1 MAEIICPMCNAK
13 NRGTAQ
19 YCSECGTPL
28 LAGLK
33 SQPES
38 GALENRPQTEGQE
51 PEKPSAGKWVLQSR
65 YEIEETL
72 GQGGFGSVY
81 RATDLNLNRTCAIK
95 ENLATS
101 AESQRQFMREA
112 RVLANLSYPNLP
124 RVTDHF
130 IVPEQG
136 QYLVMDFV
144 EGQDLE
150 KILETR
156 EIVPAD
162 EALEW
167 MIQVAG
173 ALEYLHNQDPP
184 VLHRDIKPANI
195 RITPKGKAMLVD
207 FGLVKVFDE
216 HLKTT
221 VGARAVTPGF
231 APPEQYGRG
240 GTDARTDIYALGATL
255 YALLTGHEPLES
267 VRRMAG
273 EHMPS
278 AHALN
283 PSIPL
288 KLSDVVERAMEV
300 DPAKRYPNV
309 TELLRKLQAAREAL
323 TKQSEAARLMTVV
336 VAPEMDDPSVV
347 KTAAYAP
354 SEAASLPVP
363 PAQTTEESTEFPA
376 TTAVAELPLPAPP
389 AAKPASGRRNWLLIG
404 IGGAALAALCLVVA
418 GGGLFALFSGGSKN
432 PVEKTLTARALLV
445 GPVEKTLTARAG
457 SGVSETAPSRE
468 TFPSVDRTATSE
480 AELNATQTW
489 SQATKSAQQAEQTQN
504 AATLAVQQTA
514 TAKSAA
520 SVTRAA
526 VMEELAAFDQKAER
540 KFGPKSGN
548 ILHAVD
554 EYIDTVGSGVGL
566 RNFITE
572 VTFVAPYSAE
582 EHGWDFGIIFRFFQ
596 ANTEF
601 RFYLLS
607 DKRYAITRTIGSP
620 DGEILAEGTIDNL
633 KTDKGDENKVRL
645 YVVEDNG
652 WLFVNDQFITKFDA
666 SKHYTG
672 GIKIGVD
679 FITGNVK
686 AGTVTPYKD
695 WTIWSVPVQP

>member
-1 MAEIICPMCNAK
+1 MAQIICAACNAK

-28 LAGLK
+28 LEGLK
-33 SQPES
+33 RKPER
-38 GALENRPQTEGQE
+38 GAVEKHPQWEDQE
-51 PEKPSAGKWVLQSR
+51 PEKSSADVWVLQNR
-65 YEIEETL
+65 YEIAETL

-81 RATDLNLNRTCAIK
+81 RAIDLNLNRTCAIK
-95 ENLATS
+95 ENLATT

-150 KILETR
+150 RILETR
-156 EIVPAD
+156 EIVPAG

-167 MIQVAG
+167 VIQVAG
-173 ALEYLHNQDPP
+173 ALDYLHNQDPP

-207 FGLVKVFDE
+207 FGLVKVYDE

-221 VGARAVTPGF
+221 VGARAITPGF

-240 GTDARTDIYALGATL
+240 GTDGRTDIYALGATL

-267 VRRMAG
+267 VHRMTG
-273 EHMPS
+273 EHMPT

-283 PSIPL
+283 PSIQL
-288 KLSDVVERAMEV
+288 KLSDVVERAMEL
-300 DPAKRYPNV
+300 DPQKRYQNV
-309 TELLRKLQAAREAL
+309 AEFKRELQTVRDVLTEKGEA
-323 TKQSEAARLMTVV
+323 ERLMTVV
-336 VAPEMDDPSVV
+336 VAPEMDVPSVV

-354 SEAASLPVP
+354 GESASLPVQ
-363 PAQTTEESTEFPA
+363 PAQVMGGSTQFPA
-376 TTAVAELPLPAPP
+376 TTAVAELLPTGPSAD
-389 AAKPASGRRNWLLIG
+389 KPAGGQRNWLLIG
-404 IGGAALAALCLVVA
+404 IGGVALAALCLVIA
-418 GGGLFALFSGGSKN
+418 GGGLFALFSKNQNN
-432 PVEKTLTARALLV
+432 PVEKTLTARAELV

-457 SGVSETAPSRE
+457 SEASGTATLLATITSA
-468 TFPSVDRTATSE
+468 DRTATSI
-480 AELNATQTW
+480 AELNATQTR
-489 SQATKSAQQAEQTQN
+489 SQATKSAKQAEQTQN
-504 AATLAVQQTA
+504 AATLKVQRTA
-514 TAKSAA
+514 TAESQASA
-520 SVTRAA
+520 TRAA
-526 VMEELAAFDQKAER
+526 VMKELAAYDQKAER

-548 ILHAVD
+548 ILHEAD
-554 EYIDTVGSGVGL
+554 NKIDIVGSGVGL

-572 VTFVAPYSAE
+572 VTFVVPNLTDE
-582 EHGWDFGIIFRFFQ
+582 TNWDFGIIFRFFQ

-601 RFYLLS
+601 RFYVLS
-607 DKRYAITRTIGSP
+607 NKRYEISRTIGSP
-620 DGEILAEGTIDNL
+620 DGEILTEGTIKNL
-633 KTDKGDENKVRL
+633 KTNKGDENKVRL
-645 YVVEDNG
+645 YAVEDNG
-652 WLFVNDQFITKFDA
+652 WLFVNDQFITKFDT

-672 GIKIGVD
+672 GIMIGVN
-679 FITGNVK
+679 FITGYGK
-686 AGTVTPYKD
+686 AGTLAPYKD